1 MDHFCRV
8 TSHTKREKAQ
18 FEEIEQ
24 GEDQIDRAD
33 MLELLDQRSKQPWLM
48 YQGKVDNI
56 KEQVIQAERQK
67 IPKLKCKE
75 QKIVKKTSQ
84 NI

>member
-24 GEDQIDRAD
+24 GEGQIDRAD

-48 YQGKVDNI
+48 YQGKVENI
-56 KEQVIQAERQK
+56 KEQIGNTRRE
-67 IPKLKCKE
+67 IE
-75 QKIVKKTSQ
+75 NSKTEM
-84 NI
+84 